1 MSSTYGMDMKPFVRK
16 LSEVSE
22 PLLDQY
28 GKVPT
33 QGKFV
38 TGMLVGMTSA
48 RFTIKTATRAFKL
61 ITAGFF
67 ITEVMYASRL
77 IRDDILTE
85 ENEEMLNGA
94 QAKLLSGIERM
105 RTLVENTVSMEKLR
119 KYVATAVEKD
129 STSSG
134 GFAVGAALGLLIF

>member
-1 MSSTYGMDMKPFVRK
+1 MINIRSISLYVFCIIFCGGQCMSSTYGMDMKPFVRK

-67 ITEVMYASRL
+67 MWVDFWQYNVGDTSVDLFITIFVMESANTFTYYFIAVPRWCMQVGWY
-77 IRDDILTE
+77 
-85 ENEEMLNGA
+85 EMTYW
-94 QAKLLSGIERM
+94 QKKM
-105 RTLVENTVSMEKLR
+105 K
-119 KYVATAVEKD
+119 KC
-129 STSSG
+129 
-134 GFAVGAALGLLIF
+134 

>member
-1 MSSTYGMDMKPFVRK
+1 
-16 LSEVSE
+16 
-22 PLLDQY
+22 
-28 GKVPT
+28 
-33 QGKFV
+33 
-38 TGMLVGMTSA
+38 
-48 RFTIKTATRAFKL
+48 
-61 ITAGFF
+61 
-67 ITEVMYASRL
+67 MYASRL